1 MFFVNKNERFQP
13 PGITAGLEK
22 KDCLWTGC
30 DNKEAQDCLDT
41 DTPIPMLR
49 LIAKLEEDNLSGLY
63 MGAKATRHKI
73 KQADS
78 AKLSACFPNYSTVFK
93 G

>member
-1 MFFVNKNERFQP
+1 M
-13 PGITAGLEK
+13 EK

-63 MGAKATRHKI
+63 MGG
-73 KQADS
+73 
-78 AKLSACFPNYSTVFK
+78 K
-93 G
+93 GHPA

>member
-1 MFFVNKNERFQP
+1 MK
-13 PGITAGLEK
+13 K

-41 DTPIPMLR
+41 DIPIPILR
-49 LIAKLEEDNLSGLY
+49 LIAKLEEDNLSGLD
-63 MGAKATRHKI
+63 MGAKATRYKI

-78 AKLSACFPNYSTVFK
+78 FALSACFPDHSMAFK
-93 G
+93 E